1 MTDKYMKSQGFELL
15 EKMETTMQ
23 NGDEAVIFRCRFRSH
38 DANGK
43 ELDFIRLMLFSGKE
57 NTLWITADFPECI
70 APQIEEPIR
79 ESMKTTRNEGV

>member
-1 MTDKYMKSQGFELL
+1 MTSKYMKSQGFELL
-15 EKMETTMQ
+15 ERQETTMQ
-23 NGDEAVIFRCRFRSH
+23 NGEDAEIFRCRFRSH

-70 APQIEEPIR
+70 ATQIEEPVT
-79 ESMKTTRNEGV
+79 ESIKTTKSEGL